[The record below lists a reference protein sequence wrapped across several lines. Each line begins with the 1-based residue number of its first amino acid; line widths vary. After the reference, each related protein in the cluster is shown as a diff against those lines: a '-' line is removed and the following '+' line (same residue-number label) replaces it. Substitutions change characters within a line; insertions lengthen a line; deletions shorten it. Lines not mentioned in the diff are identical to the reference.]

1 MQKISPLRAGLDAFN
16 KFRAQRLQNKTE
28 KVENQNS
35 TNPFGI
41 SFKGTMLQM
50 DVFDSSAKK
59 EENSTN
65 PLKEGL
71 NRMNKFV
78 ASARAATMNKFNSIK
93 ESAISFG
100 HKMKES
106 ISNTYNKLATTEVNF
121 DFLRNTT
128 SSLQKRP
135 VSELEEMFKGELGKI
150 GE

>member
-65 PLKEGL
+65 PLKDGL

-100 HKMKES
+100 NKMKES
-106 ISNTYNKLATTEVNF
+106 ISSAYNKLATTEVNF